1 MAEEESSPELIQ
13 TDADTRK
20 PVDACWQRIGV
31 WATHGA
37 TCPELKDVIH
47 CRNCPVYVQA
57 GRHCLSGQ
65 PLADGQEMQQYSE
78 LYRQAKV
85 QTAAGLHK
93 VTLFR
98 LGDEWFVLDAAVVG
112 SILKPQPCCWVPH
125 RSNKGVKGIANI
137 DGDALVVVSL
147 AKLLGIAAGSSR
159 DVDNGSEAAHKA
171 YPRMMTL
178 GKSDKPLVVEVDE
191 VWGQS
196 RYSADD
202 VMPLPSTVSKAL
214 QKYSIGLL
222 ELEGRLVGLLDASL
236 LLYGLEQAMK

>member
-1 MAEEESSPELIQ
+1 MAEDESSPDIIQ
-13 TDADTRK
+13 TDVDARESI
-20 PVDACWQRIGV
+20 DACWQRIGV
-31 WATHGA
+31 WATNGA

-47 CRNCPVYVQA
+47 CRNCPTYVQA
-57 GRHCLSGQ
+57 GRHCLAGQ
-65 PLADGQEMQQYSE
+65 PLADDQEMLQYSE
-78 LYRQAKV
+78 QYRQAKI
-85 QTAAGLHK
+85 QADPGLRK

-98 LGDEWFVLDAAVVG
+98 LGDEWFALDTAMVG

-125 RSNKGVKGIANI
+125 RSNKGIKGIANI

-147 AKLLGIAAGSSR
+147 AKLLGISASQSQ
-159 DVDNGSEAAHKA
+159 DSEHSQGVVNKA
-171 YPRMMTL
+171 YPRMVTL

-196 RYSADD
+196 RYSADK
-202 VMPLPSTVSKAL
+202 VMPLPSTVSKAV

-222 ELEGRLVGLLDASL
+222 ELDGTLVGLLDASL